1 MTNNKKSDRR
11 QKSKPAIKAGQKR
24 KADAFDGAIPS
35 GGIIMWSGSADSIP
49 EGWALCDG
57 QKGTPNLMNRFVVGA
72 GDEYSVNSTGGQ
84 KEVTLSVN
92 QMPSHNHVAQ
102 TGTDGAHEHDYLR
115 NGAYNHNMRVSW
127 DHSDNQSLLGL
138 GGDKGAGSYLYIGSE
153 GSAHSH
159 QITVNNTGGGQ
170 AHENRPPYYA
180 LAFIIKL

>member
-1 MTNNKKSDRR
+1 MTNNKKSDR
-11 QKSKPAIKAGQKR
+11 SPAKPAIKAGPKR

-57 QKGTPNLMNRFVVGA
+57 GNGTPDLRNRFVVGA

-84 KEVTLSVN
+84 KEVTLSVD
-92 QMPSHNHVAQ
+92 QMPSHNHTAQ
-102 TGTDGAHEHDYLR
+102 TGTDGAHQHDHRL
-115 NGAYNHNMRVSW
+115 NGAYHHEMKVSW
-127 DHSDNQSLLGL
+127 DHGDNQSLLGL
-138 GGDKGAGSYLYIGSE
+138 GGNNGAGSYLYIGSD
-153 GSAHSH
+153 GSAHNH
-159 QITVNNTGGGQ
+159 NITVNNTGGGQ